1 MDIHMKG
8 TGVLYGTPYGM
19 TMPRSDGGVA
29 VLAAPARHPFHAAL
43 VTTRPHQWI
52 KNALVFA
59 AVAAAGVLG
68 ADDVL
73 PRVTVA
79 FAAFC
84 LLASGTYAINDVHD
98 AAEDRRHPRKR
109 YRPVAA
115 GELAPRTAVALGIGL
130 LCSGLALCAAVAP
143 LLALTGAAYVAL
155 TLSYTLVWRRV
166 PVLDTVAIAGGFV
179 LRAVAGGTAAPVH
192 LSWWFILVISC
203 AAVFVAT
210 GKRLAELQRTRAS
223 RAPRRR
229 VLELYTPR
237 RLRSI
242 LAGSGAGAL
251 FAYCVWAFSLPMID
265 GVAWRPLSIPPFV
278 ICLLRYQQ
286 LALGGEGEAPEELLL
301 SDRIVRLGGLTWLVL
316 FALGVNAAT

>member
-1 MDIHMKG
+1 MNIHMKA
-8 TGVLYGTPYGM
+8 TATVYGIPYVM

-29 VLAAPARHPFHAAL
+29 VLTAPARRPLHAAV
-43 VTTRPHQWI
+43 VTARPHQWI

-59 AVAAAGVLG
+59 AVAAAGVLN

-79 FAAFC
+79 FAGFC
-84 LLASGTYAINDVHD
+84 LLASGIYAINDVHD

-130 LCSGLALCAAVAP
+130 VGIGLAMCAAVAP
-143 LLALTGAAYVAL
+143 LVALTGAAYVGL
-155 TLSYTLVWRRV
+155 TLSYTFVWRRV

-203 AAVFVAT
+203 AAVFVAA
-210 GKRLAELQRTRAS
+210 GKRLAELQRPCAS
-223 RAPRRR
+223 AAPRRR
-229 VLELYTPR
+229 VLELYTPTM
-237 RLRSI
+237 LRSI
-242 LAGSGAGAL
+242 LAASGAGAL
-251 FAYCVWAFSLPMID
+251 FAYCVWAFSLPMIG
-265 GVAWRPLSIPPFV
+265 GVAWRPVSIPPFV
-278 ICLLRYQQ
+278 ICLLRYRR
-286 LALGGEGEAPEELLL
+286 LVLGGEGEAPEELLV
-301 SDRIVRLGGLTWLVL
+301 SDRIIALGGLTWLVL
-316 FALGVNAAT
+316 FVLGVYAAT